1 MAKEHGLGKG
11 LGAIFGTSTTVKSDR
26 PKTEHRYKTVAE
38 KAAEKSGTVE
48 GLAEPMQVAEAAD
61 VEAEKA
67 TATKKKRATA
77 AKKKSEAETA
87 AAKTGK
93 TATSRAVNAE
103 NERTEDETGSDSARV
118 EEKDASTAGSAEGSA
133 ASAGIISARGTETV
147 HDTEQDGML
156 LVKLSRIQPD
166 PDQPRKNFD
175 EEKLNELAESI
186 RTYGMIS
193 PIVVKKRGALYEIVA
208 GERRWRAA
216 RIAGL
221 KEIPVVI
228 KEVDE
233 KTSREL
239 SIIENIQRDDL
250 NAVEEARAY
259 QSMIEEYGL
268 TQEEVAARVA
278 KNRSTI
284 TNSLRLLK
292 LEPEILTLL
301 QDGKITQ
308 GHARA
313 LLAVEDPELRKK
325 IAEKCTKENLSV
337 REIETLVKLDKLSKA
352 KKEKKSSPEAQ
363 ELRRLKVIYKDL
375 ERKMKTKL
383 GTKVSIV
390 PKNTERGTL
399 EIEYYSQDDLDR
411 IFMILNS
418 SRND

>member
-11 LGAIFGTSTTVKSDR
+11 LGAIFGTSATVNTER
-26 PKTEHRYKTVAE
+26 PKLEHRYKTVAE
-38 KAAEKSGTVE
+38 AAAEKKQAETSRTSEGTTKRKSSE
-48 GLAEPMQVAEAAD
+48 RKKHLASAEALNGGEGQTSGSVD
-61 VEAEKA
+61 TE
-67 TATKKKRATA
+67 RSTA
-77 AKKKSEAETA
+77 AVSSVRSMET
-87 AAKTGK
+87 
-93 TATSRAVNAE
+93 VQD
-103 NERTEDETGSDSARV
+103 TED
-118 EEKDASTAGSAEGSA
+118 
-133 ASAGIISARGTETV
+133 
-147 HDTEQDGML
+147 GMM

-166 PDQPRKNFD
+166 HDQPRKNFD
-175 EEKLNELAESI
+175 EEKLQELADSI
-186 RTYGMIS
+186 RTYGVIS
-193 PIVVKKRGALYEIVA
+193 PIVVKKRGAFYEIVA

-221 KEIPVVI
+221 KEIPVVV

-239 SIIENIQRDDL
+239 AIIENIQRDDL

-259 QSMIEEYGL
+259 QSLIEEYGL

-292 LEPEILTLL
+292 LDPEILQLL
-301 QDGKITQ
+301 QEEKITQ

-313 LLAVEDPELRKK
+313 LLSVEDPELRKK

-337 REIETLVKLDKLSKA
+337 REIETLVKLDRLSKE
-352 KKEKKSSPEAQ
+352 KKERKSSPEAQ
-363 ELRRLKVIYKDL
+363 ELRRLKVIYRDL
-375 ERKMKTKL
+375 EKKMKTKL

-418 SRND
+418 SHQN

>member
-11 LGAIFGTSTTVKSDR
+11 LGAIFGTGTTVKSDR

-38 KAAEKSGTVE
+38 KAAEQSETVE
-48 GLAEPMQVAEAAD
+48 GLAEPMQTTGETSA
-61 VEAEKA
+61 EAEKSVSGR
-67 TATKKKRATA
+67 KKRV
-77 AKKKSEAETA
+77 TA
-87 AAKTGK
+87 AAKK
-93 TATSRAVNAE
+93 
-103 NERTEDETGSDSARV
+103 ETT
-118 EEKDASTAGSAEGSA
+118 KKSAESTVIVM
-133 ASAGIISARGTETV
+133 SDEDVVQENTVMQDMKKVHSTETM
-147 HDTEQDGML
+147 HDTAQDGML

-175 EEKLNELAESI
+175 EEKLNELADSI

-221 KEIPVVI
+221 QEIPVVI

-259 QSMIEEYGL
+259 QSLIEEYGL

-292 LEPEILTLL
+292 LEPEILQLL

-313 LLAVEDPELRKK
+313 LLAVEDTELRKK

-337 REIETLVKLDKLSKA
+337 REIETLVRLDKLSKA
-352 KKEKKSSPEAQ
+352 KKEKKFSPEAQ

-390 PKNTERGTL
+390 PKNTERGIL

>member
-11 LGAIFGTSTTVKSDR
+11 LGAIFGTSAMVNTER
-26 PKTEHRYKTVAE
+26 PKVEHRYKTVAE
-38 KAAEKSGTVE
+38 TAAEKKQVE
-48 GLAEPMQVAEAAD
+48 EARTGEAAS
-61 VEAEKA
+61 
-67 TATKKKRATA
+67 
-77 AKKKSEAETA
+77 KKKSSEKKSIEKKKHLPASEQTTVDPV
-87 AAKTGK
+87 K
-93 TATSRAVNAE
+93 AVDGA
-103 NERTEDETGSDSARV
+103 
-118 EEKDASTAGSAEGSA
+118 SAEGNA
-133 ASAGIISARGTETV
+133 AISVSSARSMETV
-147 HDTEQDGML
+147 QDTEQEGMM

-166 PDQPRKNFD
+166 HDQPRKNFD
-175 EEKLNELAESI
+175 EEKLQELADSI
-186 RTYGMIS
+186 KNYGVIS
-193 PIVVKKRGALYEIVA
+193 PIVVKKRGAFYEIVA

-221 KEIPVVI
+221 KEIPVVV

-239 SIIENIQRDDL
+239 AIIENIQRDDL

-259 QSMIEEYGL
+259 QSLIEEYGL
-268 TQEEVAARVA
+268 TQEEVASRVA

-292 LEPEILTLL
+292 LDPEILQLL
-301 QDGKITQ
+301 QEEKITQ

-313 LLAVEDPELRKK
+313 LLSVEDPELRKK

-337 REIETLVKLDKLSKA
+337 REIETIVKLDKLSKE
-352 KKEKKSSPEAQ
+352 KKERKSSPEAQ
-363 ELRRLKVIYKDL
+363 ELRRLKVIYRDL
-375 ERKMKTKL
+375 EKKMKTKL

-418 SRND
+418 SRQD

>member
-38 KAAEKSGTVE
+38 KAAEQSGTAE
-48 GLAEPMQVAEAAD
+48 GLAEPMQATGETAAE
-61 VEAEKA
+61 VEKSVSGR
-67 TATKKKRATA
+67 KKRV
-77 AKKKSEAETA
+77 TA
-87 AAKTGK
+87 AAKKETTK
-93 TATSRAVNAE
+93 DSTE
-103 NERTEDETGSDSARV
+103 NTVIVMAG
-118 EEKDASTAGSAEGSA
+118 EEIVHENTVTKDTKKVHS
-133 ASAGIISARGTETV
+133 TETV

-175 EEKLNELAESI
+175 EEKLKELADSI

-259 QSMIEEYGL
+259 QSLIEEYEL
-268 TQEEVAARVA
+268 TQEEVAVRVA

>member
-11 LGAIFGTSTTVKSDR
+11 LGAIFGTGTTVKSDR

-38 KAAEKSGTVE
+38 KAAEQSETVE
-48 GLAEPMQVAEAAD
+48 GLAEPMQTTGETSA
-61 VEAEKA
+61 EAEKSVSGRKKRV
-67 TATKKKRATA
+67 TAAEKKETTKK
-77 AKKKSEAETA
+77 
-87 AAKTGK
+87 
-93 TATSRAVNAE
+93 
-103 NERTEDETGSDSARV
+103 
-118 EEKDASTAGSAEGSA
+118 SAESTVIVMA
-133 ASAGIISARGTETV
+133 DEDVVQENTVMQDMKKVHSTETV
-147 HDTEQDGML
+147 HDTAQDGML

-175 EEKLNELAESI
+175 EEKLNELADSI

-193 PIVVKKRGALYEIVA
+193 PIVVKKKGALYEIVA

-259 QSMIEEYGL
+259 QSLIEEYGL

-292 LEPEILTLL
+292 LEPEILQLL

-313 LLAVEDPELRKK
+313 LLAVEDTELRKK
-325 IAEKCTKENLSV
+325 IAEKCTKENNLSV

-352 KKEKKSSPEAQ
+352 KKEKKFSPEAQ

-390 PKNTERGTL
+390 PKNTERGIL

>member
-11 LGAIFGTSTTVKSDR
+11 LGAIFGTGTTVKSDR

-38 KAAEKSGTVE
+38 KAAEQSETVE
-48 GLAEPMQVAEAAD
+48 GLAEPMQTTGETSA
-61 VEAEKA
+61 EAEKSVSGRKKRV
-67 TATKKKRATA
+67 TAAEKKETTKK
-77 AKKKSEAETA
+77 
-87 AAKTGK
+87 
-93 TATSRAVNAE
+93 NAE
-103 NERTEDETGSDSARV
+103 STVIVMEDEDVVQENTVMQDMKKVHS
-118 EEKDASTAGSAEGSA
+118 
-133 ASAGIISARGTETV
+133 TETM
-147 HDTEQDGML
+147 HDTAQDGML

-175 EEKLNELAESI
+175 EEKLNELADSI

-259 QSMIEEYGL
+259 QSLIEEYGL

-313 LLAVEDPELRKK
+313 LLAVEDLELRKK

>member
-38 KAAEKSGTVE
+38 KAAEQ
-48 GLAEPMQVAEAAD
+48 LAEPMQATGAVGAEA
-61 VEAEKA
+61 V
-67 TATKKKRATA
+67 TVTKKKRATA
-77 AKKKSEAETA
+77 ATKKSSQQTTA
-87 AAKTGK
+87 VKTGK
-93 TATSRAVNAE
+93 TAKSSAANAE
-103 NERTEDETGSDSARV
+103 NEQLEPEAGNEIAPV
-118 EEKDASTAGSAEGSA
+118 EAKDMATVTAADDA
-133 ASAGIISARGTETV
+133 AGITSMMNANGTETTK
-147 HDTEQDGML
+147 DTEQDGML

-175 EEKLNELAESI
+175 EEKLNELADSI

-193 PIVVKKRGALYEIVA
+193 PIVVKRRGALYEIVA

-259 QSMIEEYGL
+259 QSLIEEYGL

-292 LEPEILTLL
+292 LEPEILILL

-313 LLAVEDPELRKK
+313 LLAVEDTELRKK

>member
-38 KAAEKSGTVE
+38 KAAEE
-48 GLAEPMQVAEAAD
+48 LAEPMQATGAVGAEA
-61 VEAEKA
+61 V
-67 TATKKKRATA
+67 TVTKKKRATA
-77 AKKKSEAETA
+77 ATKKSSQQMTA
-87 AAKTGK
+87 VKAGK
-93 TATSRAVNAE
+93 TAKSSAANAE
-103 NERTEDETGSDSARV
+103 NEQLKPEAGNEIAPV
-118 EEKDASTAGSAEGSA
+118 EAMDMATVTVADDA
-133 ASAGIISARGTETV
+133 AGIASMMNAHGTETMK
-147 HDTEQDGML
+147 DTEQDGML

-175 EEKLNELAESI
+175 EEKLNELADSI

-259 QSMIEEYGL
+259 QSLIEEYGL

-292 LEPEILTLL
+292 LEPEILQLL

-313 LLAVEDPELRKK
+313 LLAVEDTELRKK

>member
-38 KAAEKSGTVE
+38 KAAEE
-48 GLAEPMQVAEAAD
+48 LAEPMQATGAVGAEA
-61 VEAEKA
+61 V
-67 TATKKKRATA
+67 TVTKKKRVTA
-77 AKKKSEAETA
+77 ATKKSSQQTTA
-87 AAKTGK
+87 VKTGK
-93 TATSRAVNAE
+93 TARSSAANTE
-103 NERTEDETGSDSARV
+103 NEQQEPETGNEIAPVEAKDTVTASD
-118 EEKDASTAGSAEGSA
+118 DA
-133 ASAGIISARGTETV
+133 AGITSMMNAHGTETM
-147 HDTEQDGML
+147 HDTEQEGML

-175 EEKLNELAESI
+175 EEKLNELADSI

-259 QSMIEEYGL
+259 QSLIEEYGL

-313 LLAVEDPELRKK
+313 LLAVEDTELRKK

>member
-11 LGAIFGTSTTVKSDR
+11 LGAIFGTGTTVKSDR

-38 KAAEKSGTVE
+38 KAAEQSETVE
-48 GLAEPMQVAEAAD
+48 GLAEPMQTTGETSA
-61 VEAEKA
+61 EAEKSVSGRKKRV
-67 TATKKKRATA
+67 TAAEKKETTKK
-77 AKKKSEAETA
+77 
-87 AAKTGK
+87 
-93 TATSRAVNAE
+93 
-103 NERTEDETGSDSARV
+103 
-118 EEKDASTAGSAEGSA
+118 SAESTVIVMA
-133 ASAGIISARGTETV
+133 DEDVVQENTVMQDMKKVHSTETM
-147 HDTEQDGML
+147 HDTAQDGML

-175 EEKLNELAESI
+175 EEKLNELADSI

-259 QSMIEEYGL
+259 QSLIEEYGL

-292 LEPEILTLL
+292 LEPEILQLL

-313 LLAVEDPELRKK
+313 LLAVEDTELRKK

-352 KKEKKSSPEAQ
+352 KKEKKFSPEAQ

>member
-38 KAAEKSGTVE
+38 KAAEQSVT
-48 GLAEPMQVAEAAD
+48 AEPMQATGETSA
-61 VEAEKA
+61 EAEKSVSNR
-67 TATKKKRATA
+67 KKRV
-77 AKKKSEAETA
+77 TA
-87 AAKTGK
+87 AAKKETTK
-93 TATSRAVNAE
+93 KSIE
-103 NERTEDETGSDSARV
+103 NTVIVMEDEDVVHENTV
-118 EEKDASTAGSAEGSA
+118 TKDAKNIRS
-133 ASAGIISARGTETV
+133 TETV
-147 HDTEQDGML
+147 HDTEEDGML

-175 EEKLNELAESI
+175 EEKLNELADSI

-259 QSMIEEYGL
+259 QSLIEEYGL

-292 LEPEILTLL
+292 LEPEILQLL

-313 LLAVEDPELRKK
+313 LLAVEDTELRKK

-352 KKEKKSSPEAQ
+352 KKEKKASPEAQ

>member
-38 KAAEKSGTVE
+38 KAAEQSRAAE
-48 GLAEPMQVAEAAD
+48 GLAEPMKATEETSA
-61 VEAEKA
+61 EAEKSVSGR
-67 TATKKKRATA
+67 KKRV
-77 AKKKSEAETA
+77 TA
-87 AAKTGK
+87 AAKKETAKNSTDNTVIVMAGEK
-93 TATSRAVNAE
+93 TVHE
-103 NERTEDETGSDSARV
+103 NTVT
-118 EEKDASTAGSAEGSA
+118 KDTKKIHS
-133 ASAGIISARGTETV
+133 TETV
-147 HDTEQDGML
+147 HDTKQDGML

-259 QSMIEEYGL
+259 QSLIEEYGL

-383 GTKVSIV
+383 GTKVSII

>member
-38 KAAEKSGTVE
+38 KAAEQSVTAE
-48 GLAEPMQVAEAAD
+48 GLAEPMQATGETSA
-61 VEAEKA
+61 EAEKSVSSR
-67 TATKKKRATA
+67 KKRV
-77 AKKKSEAETA
+77 TA
-87 AAKTGK
+87 AAKKETTK
-93 TATSRAVNAE
+93 KSTE
-103 NERTEDETGSDSARV
+103 NTVIVMADEDVVHENTV
-118 EEKDASTAGSAEGSA
+118 TKDAKNIRSTEN
-133 ASAGIISARGTETV
+133 V
-147 HDTEQDGML
+147 HDTEEDGML

-175 EEKLNELAESI
+175 EEKLNELADSI

-228 KEVDE
+228 KEIDE

-259 QSMIEEYGL
+259 QSLIEEYGL

-292 LEPEILTLL
+292 LEPEILQLL

-313 LLAVEDPELRKK
+313 LLAVEDTELRKK

-352 KKEKKSSPEAQ
+352 KKEKKDSPEAQ

-418 SRND
+418 SRNN

>member
-11 LGAIFGTSTTVKSDR
+11 LGAIFGTGTTVKSDR

-38 KAAEKSGTVE
+38 KAAEQSETVE
-48 GLAEPMQVAEAAD
+48 GLAEPMQTTGETSA
-61 VEAEKA
+61 EAEKSVSGRKKRV
-67 TATKKKRATA
+67 TAAEKKETTKK
-77 AKKKSEAETA
+77 
-87 AAKTGK
+87 
-93 TATSRAVNAE
+93 NAE
-103 NERTEDETGSDSARV
+103 STVIVMADEDVVQENTVMQDMKKVHS
-118 EEKDASTAGSAEGSA
+118 
-133 ASAGIISARGTETV
+133 TETV
-147 HDTEQDGML
+147 HDTAQDGML

-175 EEKLNELAESI
+175 EEKLNELADSI

-259 QSMIEEYGL
+259 QSLIEEYGL

-292 LEPEILTLL
+292 LEPEILQLL

-313 LLAVEDPELRKK
+313 LLAVEDTELRKK

-352 KKEKKSSPEAQ
+352 KKEKKFSPEAQ

-390 PKNTERGTL
+390 PKNTERGIL

-411 IFMILNS
+411 IFIILNS

>member
-11 LGAIFGTSTTVKSDR
+11 LGAIFGTSTTVKSNR

-38 KAAEKSGTVE
+38 KAAEQSGTAE
-48 GLAEPMQVAEAAD
+48 GLAEPMQATGETSA
-61 VEAEKA
+61 EAEKSVDG
-67 TATKKKRATA
+67 KKKRV
-77 AKKKSEAETA
+77 TA
-87 AAKTGK
+87 AAKKETTK
-93 TATSRAVNAE
+93 KSAE
-103 NERTEDETGSDSARV
+103 NTGIV
-118 EEKDASTAGSAEGSA
+118 MVGEEIVHENTVTKDAKNVRS
-133 ASAGIISARGTETV
+133 IETM
-147 HDTEQDGML
+147 HDTEQEGML

-175 EEKLNELAESI
+175 EEKLNELADSI

-259 QSMIEEYGL
+259 QSLIEEYGL

-313 LLAVEDPELRKK
+313 LLAVEDTELRKK

>member
-11 LGAIFGTSTTVKSDR
+11 LGAIFGTGTTVKSDR

-38 KAAEKSGTVE
+38 KAAEQSEKVE
-48 GLAEPMQVAEAAD
+48 GLAEPMQTTVETSA
-61 VEAEKA
+61 EAEKSVSGRKKRV
-67 TATKKKRATA
+67 TAAEKKETTKK
-77 AKKKSEAETA
+77 
-87 AAKTGK
+87 
-93 TATSRAVNAE
+93 
-103 NERTEDETGSDSARV
+103 
-118 EEKDASTAGSAEGSA
+118 SAESTVIVMA
-133 ASAGIISARGTETV
+133 DEDVVQENTVMQDMKKVHSTETV
-147 HDTEQDGML
+147 HDTAQDGML

-175 EEKLNELAESI
+175 EEKLNELADSI

-259 QSMIEEYGL
+259 QSLIEEYGL

-292 LEPEILTLL
+292 LEPEILQLL

-313 LLAVEDPELRKK
+313 LLAVEDTELRKK

-352 KKEKKSSPEAQ
+352 KKEKKFSPEAQ

>member
-38 KAAEKSGTVE
+38 KAAEQSGTAE
-48 GLAEPMQVAEAAD
+48 GLAEPMQATGETAAE
-61 VEAEKA
+61 VEKSASGR
-67 TATKKKRATA
+67 KKRV
-77 AKKKSEAETA
+77 TA
-87 AAKTGK
+87 AAKKETTK
-93 TATSRAVNAE
+93 DSTE
-103 NERTEDETGSDSARV
+103 NTVIVMADEDVVHENTIT
-118 EEKDASTAGSAEGSA
+118 KDAKNVRS
-133 ASAGIISARGTETV
+133 TETM

-259 QSMIEEYGL
+259 QSLIEEYGL

-418 SRND
+418 SKND

>member
-38 KAAEKSGTVE
+38 KAAEQSVTAE
-48 GLAEPMQVAEAAD
+48 GLAKPMQATGETSA
-61 VEAEKA
+61 EAEKSVSGR
-67 TATKKKRATA
+67 KKRV
-77 AKKKSEAETA
+77 TA
-87 AAKTGK
+87 AAKKETTK
-93 TATSRAVNAE
+93 KSTE
-103 NERTEDETGSDSARV
+103 NTVIVMADEDVVHENTV
-118 EEKDASTAGSAEGSA
+118 TKDAKNIRS
-133 ASAGIISARGTETV
+133 TETV
-147 HDTEQDGML
+147 HDTEENGML

-175 EEKLNELAESI
+175 EEKLNELADSI

-259 QSMIEEYGL
+259 QSLIEEYGL

-292 LEPEILTLL
+292 LEPEILQLL

-313 LLAVEDPELRKK
+313 LLAVEDTELRKK

-352 KKEKKSSPEAQ
+352 KKEKKASPEAQ

-399 EIEYYSQDDLDR
+399 EIEYYSQEDLDR

>member
-26 PKTEHRYKTVAE
+26 QKTEHRYKTVAE
-38 KAAEKSGTVE
+38 KAAEQSETAV
-48 GLAEPMQVAEAAD
+48 LAEPMQATEETSA
-61 VEAEKA
+61 EAEKSVSER
-67 TATKKKRATA
+67 KKRV
-77 AKKKSEAETA
+77 TA
-87 AAKTGK
+87 AAKKETTKNSTDNTVIVMAGEK
-93 TATSRAVNAE
+93 TVHE
-103 NERTEDETGSDSARV
+103 NTVT
-118 EEKDASTAGSAEGSA
+118 KDTKKVHS
-133 ASAGIISARGTETV
+133 TETV
-147 HDTEQDGML
+147 HDTKQDGML

-259 QSMIEEYGL
+259 QSLIEEYGL

-313 LLAVEDPELRKK
+313 LLVVEDPELRKK

>member
-11 LGAIFGTSTTVKSDR
+11 LGAIFGTGTTVKSDR

-38 KAAEKSGTVE
+38 KAAEQSETVE
-48 GLAEPMQVAEAAD
+48 GLAEPMQTTGETSA
-61 VEAEKA
+61 EAEKSVSGR
-67 TATKKKRATA
+67 KKRV
-77 AKKKSEAETA
+77 TA
-87 AAKTGK
+87 AAKK
-93 TATSRAVNAE
+93 
-103 NERTEDETGSDSARV
+103 ETT
-118 EEKDASTAGSAEGSA
+118 KKSAESTVIVMA
-133 ASAGIISARGTETV
+133 DEDVVQENTVMQDMKKVHSTETM
-147 HDTEQDGML
+147 HDTAQDGML

-259 QSMIEEYGL
+259 QSLIEEYGL

-292 LEPEILTLL
+292 LEPEILQLL

-313 LLAVEDPELRKK
+313 LLAVEDTELRKK

-352 KKEKKSSPEAQ
+352 KKEKKFSPEAQ

>member
-11 LGAIFGTSTTVKSDR
+11 LGAIFGTGTTVKSDR

-38 KAAEKSGTVE
+38 KAAEQSETVE
-48 GLAEPMQVAEAAD
+48 GLAEPMQATGETSA
-61 VEAEKA
+61 EAEKSVSGRKKRVTA
-67 TATKKKRATA
+67 TAKKETTKKSTENTGIVMVDEDVVHENTVTKD
-77 AKKKSEAETA
+77 AKKVRS
-87 AAKTGK
+87 
-93 TATSRAVNAE
+93 
-103 NERTEDETGSDSARV
+103 
-118 EEKDASTAGSAEGSA
+118 
-133 ASAGIISARGTETV
+133 TETL
-147 HDTEQDGML
+147 HDTEQEGML

-175 EEKLNELAESI
+175 EEKLNELADSI

-193 PIVVKKRGALYEIVA
+193 PIVVKKKGALYEIVA

-259 QSMIEEYGL
+259 QSLIEEYGL

-292 LEPEILTLL
+292 LEPEILQLL

-313 LLAVEDPELRKK
+313 LLAVEDTELRKK

-352 KKEKKSSPEAQ
+352 KKEKKFSPEAQ

-390 PKNTERGTL
+390 PKNTERGIL

>member
-38 KAAEKSGTVE
+38 KAAEQSVTAE
-48 GLAEPMQVAEAAD
+48 GLAEPMQATGETSA
-61 VEAEKA
+61 EAEKSVSSR
-67 TATKKKRATA
+67 KKRV
-77 AKKKSEAETA
+77 TA
-87 AAKTGK
+87 AAKKETTK
-93 TATSRAVNAE
+93 KSTE
-103 NERTEDETGSDSARV
+103 NTVIVMADEDVVHENTV
-118 EEKDASTAGSAEGSA
+118 TKDAKNIRSTE
-133 ASAGIISARGTETV
+133 IV
-147 HDTEQDGML
+147 HDTEEDGML

-175 EEKLNELAESI
+175 EEKLNELADSI

-228 KEVDE
+228 KEIDE

-259 QSMIEEYGL
+259 QSLIEEYGL

-292 LEPEILTLL
+292 LEPEILQLL

-313 LLAVEDPELRKK
+313 LLAVEDTELRKK

-352 KKEKKSSPEAQ
+352 KKEKKASPEAQ

>member
-38 KAAEKSGTVE
+38 KAAEQSRAAE
-48 GLAEPMQVAEAAD
+48 GLAEPMQATEETSA
-61 VEAEKA
+61 EAEKSVSER
-67 TATKKKRATA
+67 KKRV
-77 AKKKSEAETA
+77 TA
-87 AAKTGK
+87 AAEKETTKESTENTVIVMAGEKT
-93 TATSRAVNAE
+93 VHE
-103 NERTEDETGSDSARV
+103 NTVT
-118 EEKDASTAGSAEGSA
+118 KDTKKIHS
-133 ASAGIISARGTETV
+133 TETV
-147 HDTEQDGML
+147 HDTKQDGML

-259 QSMIEEYGL
+259 QSLIEEYGL

-418 SRND
+418 SRNG

>member
-1 MAKEHGLGKG
+1 ME
-11 LGAIFGTSTTVKSDR
+11 TVQD
-26 PKTEHRYKTVAE
+26 
-38 KAAEKSGTVE
+38 
-48 GLAEPMQVAEAAD
+48 
-61 VEAEKA
+61 
-67 TATKKKRATA
+67 
-77 AKKKSEAETA
+77 
-87 AAKTGK
+87 
-93 TATSRAVNAE
+93 
-103 NERTEDETGSDSARV
+103 TED
-118 EEKDASTAGSAEGSA
+118 
-133 ASAGIISARGTETV
+133 
-147 HDTEQDGML
+147 GMM

-166 PDQPRKNFD
+166 HDQPRKNFD
-175 EEKLNELAESI
+175 EEKLQELADSI
-186 RTYGMIS
+186 RTYGVIS
-193 PIVVKKRGALYEIVA
+193 PIVVKKRGAFYEIVA

-221 KEIPVVI
+221 KEIPVVV

-239 SIIENIQRDDL
+239 AIIENIQRDDL

-259 QSMIEEYGL
+259 QSLIEEYGL

-292 LEPEILTLL
+292 LDPEILQLL
-301 QDGKITQ
+301 QEEKITQ

-313 LLAVEDPELRKK
+313 LLSVEDPELRKK
-325 IAEKCTKENLSV
+325 IAEKCTNENLSV
-337 REIETLVKLDKLSKA
+337 REIETLVKLDRLSKE
-352 KKEKKSSPEAQ
+352 KKERKSSPEAQ
-363 ELRRLKVIYKDL
+363 ELRRLKVIYRDL
-375 ERKMKTKL
+375 EKKMKTKL

-418 SRND
+418 SHQN

>member
-38 KAAEKSGTVE
+38 KAAEQSGTAE
-48 GLAEPMQVAEAAD
+48 GLAEPMQATGETSAE
-61 VEAEKA
+61 VEKSVSGR
-67 TATKKKRATA
+67 KKRV
-77 AKKKSEAETA
+77 TA
-87 AAKTGK
+87 AAKKETTKKSAEHTGIVM
-93 TATSRAVNAE
+93 ADEDVVHE
-103 NERTEDETGSDSARV
+103 NTVT
-118 EEKDASTAGSAEGSA
+118 KDAKNVRS
-133 ASAGIISARGTETV
+133 TETM
-147 HDTEQDGML
+147 HDTEQEGML

-175 EEKLNELAESI
+175 EEKLNELADSI

-259 QSMIEEYGL
+259 QSLIEEYGL

-313 LLAVEDPELRKK
+313 LLAVEDTELRKK

>member
-38 KAAEKSGTVE
+38 KAAEQSGTAE
-48 GLAEPMQVAEAAD
+48 GLAEPMQATEETSA
-61 VEAEKA
+61 EAEKSVSER
-67 TATKKKRATA
+67 KKRVTVA
-77 AKKKSEAETA
+77 AKKETTKESTENTVIVMA
-87 AAKTGK
+87 GEKT
-93 TATSRAVNAE
+93 VHE
-103 NERTEDETGSDSARV
+103 NTVT
-118 EEKDASTAGSAEGSA
+118 KDTKKIHS
-133 ASAGIISARGTETV
+133 TETV
-147 HDTEQDGML
+147 HDTERDGML

-259 QSMIEEYGL
+259 QSLIEEYGL

>member
-11 LGAIFGTSTTVKSDR
+11 LGAIFGTSTTVKSNR

-38 KAAEKSGTVE
+38 KAAEQSGTAE
-48 GLAEPMQVAEAAD
+48 GLAEPMQATGETSA
-61 VEAEKA
+61 EAEKSLNA
-67 TATKKKRATA
+67 RKKRV
-77 AKKKSEAETA
+77 TA
-87 AAKTGK
+87 AAKKETTK
-93 TATSRAVNAE
+93 KSAE
-103 NERTEDETGSDSARV
+103 NTGIV
-118 EEKDASTAGSAEGSA
+118 MVGEEIVHENTVTKDAKNVRS
-133 ASAGIISARGTETV
+133 TETM
-147 HDTEQDGML
+147 HDTEQEGML

-175 EEKLNELAESI
+175 EEKLNELADSI

-259 QSMIEEYGL
+259 QSLIEEYGL

-313 LLAVEDPELRKK
+313 LLAVEDTELRKK

>member
-38 KAAEKSGTVE
+38 KAAEQSVTAE
-48 GLAEPMQVAEAAD
+48 GLAEPMQATGETSA
-61 VEAEKA
+61 EAEKSVSSR
-67 TATKKKRATA
+67 KKRV
-77 AKKKSEAETA
+77 TA
-87 AAKTGK
+87 AAKKETTK
-93 TATSRAVNAE
+93 KSTE
-103 NERTEDETGSDSARV
+103 NTVIVMADEDVVHENTV
-118 EEKDASTAGSAEGSA
+118 TKDAKNIRSTEN
-133 ASAGIISARGTETV
+133 V
-147 HDTEQDGML
+147 HDTEEDGML

-175 EEKLNELAESI
+175 EEKLNELADSI

-228 KEVDE
+228 KEIDE

-259 QSMIEEYGL
+259 QSLIEEYGL

-292 LEPEILTLL
+292 LEPEILQLL

-313 LLAVEDPELRKK
+313 LLAVEDTELRKK

-352 KKEKKSSPEAQ
+352 KKEKKASPEAQ

>member
-38 KAAEKSGTVE
+38 KAAEQSGTAE
-48 GLAEPMQVAEAAD
+48 GLAEPMQATGETSA
-61 VEAEKA
+61 EAEKSVDGR
-67 TATKKKRATA
+67 KKRV
-77 AKKKSEAETA
+77 TA
-87 AAKTGK
+87 AAKKETTK
-93 TATSRAVNAE
+93 KSAE
-103 NERTEDETGSDSARV
+103 NTGIVMAG
-118 EEKDASTAGSAEGSA
+118 EEIVHENTVTKDAKNVRS
-133 ASAGIISARGTETV
+133 TETM
-147 HDTEQDGML
+147 HDTEQEGML

-175 EEKLNELAESI
+175 EEKLNELADSI

-259 QSMIEEYGL
+259 QSLIEEYGL

-313 LLAVEDPELRKK
+313 LLAVEDTELRKK

>member
-11 LGAIFGTSTTVKSDR
+11 LGAIFGTGTTVKSDR

-38 KAAEKSGTVE
+38 KAAEQSETVE
-48 GLAEPMQVAEAAD
+48 GLAEPMQTAGETSA
-61 VEAEKA
+61 EAEKSVSGR
-67 TATKKKRATA
+67 KKRV
-77 AKKKSEAETA
+77 TA
-87 AAKTGK
+87 AAKK
-93 TATSRAVNAE
+93 
-103 NERTEDETGSDSARV
+103 ETT
-118 EEKDASTAGSAEGSA
+118 KKSAESTVIVMA
-133 ASAGIISARGTETV
+133 DEDVVQENTVMQDMKKVHSTETV
-147 HDTEQDGML
+147 HDTAQDGML

-175 EEKLNELAESI
+175 EEKLNELADSI

-259 QSMIEEYGL
+259 QSLIEEYGL

-292 LEPEILTLL
+292 LEPEILQLL

-313 LLAVEDPELRKK
+313 LLAVEDTELRKK

-352 KKEKKSSPEAQ
+352 KKEKKFSPEAQ

>member
-38 KAAEKSGTVE
+38 KAAEQ
-48 GLAEPMQVAEAAD
+48 LAEPMQATGAVGAEA
-61 VEAEKA
+61 V
-67 TATKKKRATA
+67 TVTKKKRATA
-77 AKKKSEAETA
+77 ATKKSSQQTTA
-87 AAKTGK
+87 VKTGK
-93 TATSRAVNAE
+93 TAKSSAANAE
-103 NERTEDETGSDSARV
+103 NEQLEPEAGNEIAPV
-118 EEKDASTAGSAEGSA
+118 EAKDMATVTAADDA
-133 ASAGIISARGTETV
+133 AGITSMMNANGTETTK
-147 HDTEQDGML
+147 DTEQDGML

-175 EEKLNELAESI
+175 EEKLNELADSI

-193 PIVVKKRGALYEIVA
+193 PIVVKRRGALYEIVA

-259 QSMIEEYGL
+259 QSLIEEYGL

-313 LLAVEDPELRKK
+313 LLAVEDTELRKK

>member
-38 KAAEKSGTVE
+38 KAAEQSGTAE
-48 GLAEPMQVAEAAD
+48 GLAEPMQATGETSA
-61 VEAEKA
+61 EAEKSVDGR
-67 TATKKKRATA
+67 KKRV
-77 AKKKSEAETA
+77 TA
-87 AAKTGK
+87 AAKKETTK
-93 TATSRAVNAE
+93 KSAE
-103 NERTEDETGSDSARV
+103 NTGIVMAG
-118 EEKDASTAGSAEGSA
+118 EEIVHENTVTKDAKNVRS
-133 ASAGIISARGTETV
+133 TETM
-147 HDTEQDGML
+147 HDTEQEGML

-175 EEKLNELAESI
+175 EEKLNELADSI

-259 QSMIEEYGL
+259 QSLIEEYGL

-313 LLAVEDPELRKK
+313 LLAVEDTELRKK

-390 PKNTERGTL
+390 PKNTARGTL